1 MAKKKSLKLLSL
13 PSLLSLL
20 LACAFIPSPVA
31 QTSSVSASS
40 TAIADADVDF
50 DYAAVMS
57 EPDVLVGN
65 ESSPLS
71 RAELKSM
78 KLYAGGV
85 PFGVKFM
92 TEGLLVV
99 GFCDV
104 DSGAKRVNPS
114 SEAGLR
120 VGDRILSANGKR
132 LVSSSEL
139 SKLIEQSGGRAIS
152 IVYRRGQNEY
162 AATLTPAFSKSE
174 NCYKSGA
181 YVKDNGAGIGTVTY
195 IIPQT
200 LEFAGLG
207 HGICEGEGGKL
218 VPISRGSV
226 TNVGI
231 DGVIKGQCGTPGE
244 LKGHF
249 KSGKC
254 GTLLKNSDCGVYG
267 VLTSLP
273 DALPTKPL
281 SLGLRDEIR
290 EGKAYIYCTLDAN
303 GPQRYEIEIS
313 NIDRNAAAG
322 KCFTVKVCDAD
333 LVAKTGGIV
342 QGMSGSPIIQN
353 GKLVGAVTHVLIN
366 DPTTGYGIFIENMLN
381 AAQMPMAKAS

>member
-13 PSLLSLL
+13 FALL
-20 LACAFIPSPVA
+20 LACTFILSPVG
-31 QTSSVSASS
+31 QSANASLS
-40 TAIADADVDF
+40 AIADADGEF

-57 EPDVLVGN
+57 EPDALVGTN
-65 ESSPLS
+65 SAPLS

-78 KLYAGGV
+78 KLYVGGV
-85 PFGVKFM
+85 PFGVKFI

-104 DSGAKRVNPS
+104 DSSTGKTNPIS
-114 SEAGLR
+114 AAGLR
-120 VGDRILSANGKR
+120 IGDRILSADGKR
-132 LVSSSEL
+132 LVSASEL
-139 SKLIEQSGGRAIS
+139 AKLIEQSGGRSIS

-162 AATLTPAFSKSE
+162 STALTPAFSKSE

-195 IIPQT
+195 VIPKT

-226 TNVGI
+226 INVGI

-254 GTLLKNSDCGVYG
+254 GTLLQNSDCGVFG

-273 DALPTKPL
+273 QNLPTQPL

-290 EGKAYIYCTLDAN
+290 DGKAYIYCTLDA
-303 GPQRYEIEIS
+303 GAPKRYEIEIS
-313 NIDRNAAAG
+313 NIDRDASAG
-322 KCFTVKVCDAD
+322 KCFTVKVCDQS
-333 LVAKTGGIV
+333 LIAKTGGIV

-381 AAQMPMAKAS
+381 AANIPMAKAS